1 MGKVSRA
8 ATCSNGHTYSQRK
21 KKLDSFYI
29 TMYWSCPVS
38 FFFECT
44 YPQIFVHKLFSDFF
58 YILETFSG
66 TASVYFYFF
75 EHLCYKCVVHSFISL
90 ILILKFLRVYWF
102 KSFLGR
108 NQEFTIK
115 FAENTQCK
123 DCVDIWSDRRIFPEL
138 EG

>member
-1 MGKVSRA
+1 MFKWSYVQS
-8 ATCSNGHTYSQRK
+8 K
-21 KKLDSFYI
+21 KKETGQFLYNNVLKLSG
-29 TMYWSCPVS
+29 
-38 FFFECT
+38 FFFLWVYVPTNICK
-44 YPQIFVHKLFSDFF
+44 HKLFSDFF